1 MKEHFRAFTKTGRE
15 LNSAFQWHH
24 DALFIGFVE
33 KGSADVQL
41 PGEKLSIDEGEG
53 FFVNQ
58 GAFFSVTS
66 PDETDGCILHAILFS
81 PEDIS
86 APTEPFYETYLSP
99 LIKNNMQKGTALHL
113 DTPWQKEVLR
123 LTEQVFEKLSEEQ
136 KKKKAPLPR
145 RLSALESDE
154 SALLQALRDTLC
166 QAIFLLYSNGQGTQA
181 PASAR
186 EARDNDHMKTMLR
199 FIDENFHDEIDA
211 DSIADSAGV
220 SAAEAIR
227 CFHTMLNTTPIQ
239 YLKSYRIRQAAYF
252 LRTTDDRIV
261 DVAVRCGF
269 LDISY
274 FAKAFRLA
282 RGASPT
288 DYRMQFRN
296 NS

>member
-1 MKEHFRAFTKTGRE
+1 
-15 LNSAFQWHH
+15 
-24 DALFIGFVE
+24 
-33 KGSADVQL
+33 
-41 PGEKLSIDEGEG
+41 
-53 FFVNQ
+53 
-58 GAFFSVTS
+58 
-66 PDETDGCILHAILFS
+66 
-81 PEDIS
+81 
-86 APTEPFYETYLSP
+86 
-99 LIKNNMQKGTALHL
+99 MQKGTALHL

>member
-15 LNSAFQWHH
+15 LNSAFQWHD

-136 KKKKAPLPR
+136 KKRKRHSRAGCQHWNPTKRTAAGPPGHTLPGHLPSLFKR
-145 RLSALESDE
+145 SGHPG
-154 SALLQALRDTLC
+154 TGFC
-166 QAIFLLYSNGQGTQA
+166 Q
-181 PASAR
+181 
-186 EARDNDHMKTMLR
+186 
-199 FIDENFHDEIDA
+199 
-211 DSIADSAGV
+211 
-220 SAAEAIR
+220 
-227 CFHTMLNTTPIQ
+227 
-239 YLKSYRIRQAAYF
+239 
-252 LRTTDDRIV
+252 
-261 DVAVRCGF
+261 
-269 LDISY
+269 
-274 FAKAFRLA
+274 
-282 RGASPT
+282 RGA
-288 DYRMQFRN
+288 RQ
-296 NS
+296 